1 LHCGVIRSAVLH
13 FQAVAVVWASSG
25 DNLVRKK
32 RIWIPPAKPLEENI
46 DNTQKDYI
54 TKICGKHFLHIH
66 VTDYLSANVPAKT
79 DDGDDNIYL
88 LLFQLLGVARFRD
101 DDRLAEKKIDIRL
114 KVLDQNDNAPVF
126 GVMKAGEVA
135 ELSPAGTAVFM
146 KVIATDADEPGN
158 ENSQIAYSIIAQSP
172 FNDMF
177 YMRSDG
183 TVFVNKPSLD
193 REVTYE
199 LQGQDLN
206 GKPGGNSGTGTVT
219 INIQDVNDNLPTL
232 EKEKYEGSI
241 EENTQGVEVMRLK
254 SQDLDLKNTDN
265 WEAVYDIVKGNEAG
279 YFSIRTDPVT
289 NEGIL
294 MLDKDLDL
302 GITVRNKAPPYDG
315 SRSSWQSV
323 TTYKT
328 YPVKINVK
336 NQVEG
341 PHFDPKVKAIPI
353 SEGGHSIN
361 INNAIA
367 RYAAIDGDTGKQAE
381 NVRYAK
387 GSDLDNW
394 LTIDPKTADIKLN
407 KMPDRESPFLVN
419 GTYFAKILC
428 ISEDM
433 PDKTATGTIAIQV
446 EDFNDHCP
454 TLTSNIQ
461 TMCTTHDAVTVSAA
475 DADPFPNGPPFDFV
489 IIQEGTQGKWQV
501 EHLNDTAA
509 ILRAQEH
516 LWPGVYEVEFSVKD
530 EQGLACP
537 EPQKVKV
544 QVCTCE
550 DGVACGK
557 RDDSKETKLGPAGI
571 GLLLLGLL
579 LLLLIPLLLLFCQCG
594 SGAGL
599 PGGFTEMPFD
609 TKSHLINYR
618 TEGQGE
624 NAVRPPN
631 WPLIYSGYG
640 KYSEPLK
647 FFTLYN
653 KKVAFDF
660 CFFQQKANENE
671 NLGFKES
678 LLVYDYEGQGSSAGS
693 VGCCSL
699 LESDNDLQF
708 LNDLGPK
715 FKTLAEV
722 CGGKTISTE
731 VKQAFTPL
739 PSSSMNTQ
747 TSISSL
753 VTAPQL
759 PAPPKLQPIVPKTEQ
774 TVVRETSEHSQV
786 VNESTATVSGGMT
799 TVKEG
804 MANQGQML
812 LLQQPVYYTTA
823 PMLQQMHY
831 VVQPQVQNTVLLAE
845 APAANMQGMVLVNGT
860 QTGPAQ
866 GVVVQGQT
874 VMSSGQGQGLGMVLV
889 ERSGV
894 QGGGT
899 NLIQTGNLSGSQAMM
914 VVEGKVP
921 AGSMKVLKGS
931 QTHLVQGGTLQSG
944 LSGSQR
950 VLVVGEPTSSG
961 GQLVQ
966 GAGSLSQKSDVSGSQ
981 RVLHSKGSVIPGS
994 QSSVVGSSTTTVSP
1008 TPTYRKIVVQETKE
1022 IH

>member
-1 LHCGVIRSAVLH
+1 MDQQQNLITVVLH
-13 FQAVAVVWASSG
+13 LQAVALVWASSG
-25 DNLVRKK
+25 ENLVRK
-32 RIWIPPAKPLEENI
+32 RREWILPPSPLMENVDYTQQESIAKIRSDYENEKNIEYFLEGIGANQEPRNVFTVNSKSGLIRVTQVLDRELI
-46 DNTQKDYI
+46 DTY
-54 TKICGKHFLHIH
+54 
-66 VTDYLSANVPAKT
+66 NVSDPRQT
-79 DDGDDNIYL
+79 LFCFTFNDGSH
-88 LLFQLLGVARFRD
+88 
-101 DDRLAEKKIDIRL
+101 AEKKIDIRI
-114 KVLDQNDNAPVF
+114 KVEDQNDNAPVF

-135 ELSPAGTAVFM
+135 ELSPAGTSVM

-177 YMRSDG
+177 YMSSDG
-183 TVFVNKPSLD
+183 TVFVKKSSLD
-193 REVTYE
+193 REKVDQYIVTVR
-199 LQGQDLN
+199 GQDLN
-206 GKPGGNSGTGTVT
+206 GKPGGNSATSTVT

-294 MLDKDLDL
+294 MLDKAVDYEDVKDLDL
-302 GITVRNKAPPYDG
+302 GITVRNKAPPYG
-315 SRSSWQSV
+315 SGSSWQSV

-387 GSDLDNW
+387 GSDPDNW

-454 TLTSNIQ
+454 TLTNNIQ
-461 TMCTTHDAVTVSAA
+461 TMCTTQDAVTVSAK

-489 IIQEGTQGKWQV
+489 IVPEGTQGKWQV
-501 EHLNDTAA
+501 EHLNTAA

-537 EPQKVKV
+537 EPQKVQV

-557 RDDSKETKLGPAGI
+557 RGASGQPSKETKLGPAGI

-609 TKSHLINYR
+609 TKSHLINY
-618 TEGQGE
+618 
-624 NAVRPPN
+624 P
-631 WPLIYSGYG
+631 
-640 KYSEPLK
+640 
-647 FFTLYN
+647 FF
-653 KKVAFDF
+653 V
-660 CFFQQKANENE
+660 CFQQKATENE

-759 PAPPKLQPIVPKTEQ
+759 PTPPKLQPIVPKTE
-774 TVVRETSEHSQV
+774 
-786 VNESTATVSGGMT
+786 GGMT

-823 PMLQQMHY
+823 PMLQPMHY

-874 VMSSGQGQGLGMVLV
+874 VMSSGQGQGPGMVLV

-931 QTHLVQGGTLQSG
+931 QTRLVQGGTLQSGG

-994 QSSVVGSSTTTVSP
+994 QSSVVGSSTTTVST